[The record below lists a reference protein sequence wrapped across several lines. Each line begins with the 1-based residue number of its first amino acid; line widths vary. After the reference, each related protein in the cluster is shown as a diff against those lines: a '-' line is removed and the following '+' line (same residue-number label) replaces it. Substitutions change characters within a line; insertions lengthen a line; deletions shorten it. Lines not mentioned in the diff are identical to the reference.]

1 MDVRRC
7 GGRQWRRRTEK
18 TERRLQQS
26 DRTSYVHETGI
37 SEVSK
42 SHFKGKEIEEDNSAL
57 CLHTWMHTCAHM
69 HSPLHTQTKICV
81 ILNLILKTG
90 ITINYAI
97 LNAVNVKLN
106 LVTDVSQRAFPT
118 PMELP
123 CDPSLSNDI
132 LEKSFCLGWVFDN
145 LT

>member
-1 MDVRRC
+1 M
-7 GGRQWRRRTEK
+7 
-18 TERRLQQS
+18 
-26 DRTSYVHETGI
+26 HETGI

-42 SHFKGKEIEEDNSAL
+42 SHFKGKEIEEDTTVPSAFTHG
-57 CLHTWMHTCAHM
+57 CTKKHTSYTCAHM

-106 LVTDVSQRAFPT
+106 LVTDVSQ
-118 PMELP
+118 
-123 CDPSLSNDI
+123 SISNTHGAP
-132 LEKSFCLGWVFDN
+132 L
-145 LT
+145 

>member
-1 MDVRRC
+1 
-7 GGRQWRRRTEK
+7 
-18 TERRLQQS
+18 
-26 DRTSYVHETGI
+26 
-37 SEVSK
+37 
-42 SHFKGKEIEEDNSAL
+42 
-57 CLHTWMHTCAHM
+57 M

-118 PMELP
+118 PMEVH
-123 CDPSLSNDI
+123 CDPSLSKDI

-145 LT
+145 ISWIIWEEKTPPSHRSVDKSVGAVL